1 MEQRIDPLQFNRIA
15 NWSAR
20 EREHKMAEYQVLQ
33 TDIESHGRIVKLVL
47 GLCEDL
53 SHNPGQYDV
62 QHAVKVA
69 KNLERR
75 WHQIWLRSLEWQC
88 LLEQWLTSP
97 GFQDDSNV
105 VDTDEE

>member
-20 EREHKMAEYQVLQ
+20 EREVKMFEYQVLQ

-53 SHNPGQYDV
+53 THNPGLYDLA
-62 QHAVKVA
+62 HALKVA
-69 KNLERR
+69 KALEKR
-75 WHQIWLRSLEWQC
+75 WYHIWLRSLEWQC
-88 LLEQWLTSP
+88 LLEQWIQDPRKETRNLT
-97 GFQDDSNV
+97 
-105 VDTDEE
+105 E